1 MLLVKTCVELEGI
14 MLGEMSQKK
23 MNTVLA
29 CGIWKTKQMNRV
41 IDTENQQAVA
51 RGEGVVDGGKK

>member
-41 IDTENQQAVA
+41 IDTENQQVVA
-51 RGEGVVDGGKK
+51 RGEGVVDGRKK